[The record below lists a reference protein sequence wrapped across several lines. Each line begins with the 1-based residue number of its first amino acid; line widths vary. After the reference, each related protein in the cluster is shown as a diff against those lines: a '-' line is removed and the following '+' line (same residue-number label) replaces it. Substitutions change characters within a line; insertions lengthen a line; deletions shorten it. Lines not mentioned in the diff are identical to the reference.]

1 MHPFCS
7 FLKKKQKTIRHA
19 VSMSGNGLFTGS
31 KIAICLKPSSEGSGI
46 TFVRTDL
53 PGSPSIPADIDYV
66 KETPRSTIL
75 EKDGVCLLYTSR
87 SPRD

>member
-1 MHPFCS
+1 
-7 FLKKKQKTIRHA
+7 
-19 VSMSGNGLFTGS
+19 MSGNGLFTGS

-75 EKDGVCLLYTSR
+75 EKDGVVIR
-87 SPRD
+87 SVEHLSLIHI